1 MRFSVVLFMNLE
13 LAEKLVGLLG
23 EYPVSEIVVETEES
37 RVHLVRPLGAAP
49 PLPAPSMLP
58 PVAPAETPDADAVL
72 EYVPLSSPMVGV
84 FYHLSPPLPFAAEI
98 VPGQVVGAIE
108 SMKLMNNVAAERGGR
123 VTEILIEDGTPVEYG
138 QTLFRLTAL

>member
-1 MRFSVVLFMNLE
+1 MNLE

-37 RVHLVRPLGAAP
+37 RVHLVRPLGAAS
-49 PLPAPSMLP
+49 PLPAPSMQSAT
-58 PVAPAETPDADAVL
+58 VSEEAADAPLVDSVL
-72 EYVPLSSPMVGV
+72 ELVPLSSPMVGV

-108 SMKLMNNVAAERGGR
+108 SMKLMNNVTAGHGGR
-123 VTEILIEDGTPVEYG
+123 ITEILIEDGTPVEYG